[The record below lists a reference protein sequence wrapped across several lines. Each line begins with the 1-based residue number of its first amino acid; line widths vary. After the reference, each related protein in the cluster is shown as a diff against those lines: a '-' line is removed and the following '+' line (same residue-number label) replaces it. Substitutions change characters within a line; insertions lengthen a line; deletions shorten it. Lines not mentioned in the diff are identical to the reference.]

1 MNISNIEQKRNNTVE
16 LQLRARQI
24 SDSKVLKAMRA
35 VPRHM
40 FVPLKYKENAYD
52 DTPLPIGYGQTI
64 SQPYIVGLMT
74 ELLQVRPEGKYLEIG
89 TGSGYQAAILA
100 AIGASVYTIEII
112 PESGNQASKVINE
125 LGYKKVYYRTGDGYY
140 GWSEASPF
148 DGIIVTA
155 APDHIPNVLLEQLS
169 GQGKLVIPIRN
180 SAGSQTLWLVEKRS
194 GKWVFVNHGLVAFVP
209 FIVSGG
215 DGGRVAVPG
224 HS

>member
-1 MNISNIEQKRNNTVE
+1 MVE

-40 FVPLKYKENAYD
+40 FVPLKYKDNAYD
-52 DTPLPIGYGQTI
+52 DTPLPIGNGQTI
-64 SQPYIVGLMT
+64 SQPYVVGLMT
-74 ELLQVRPEGKYLEIG
+74 ELLQVQPEGKYLEIG

-100 AIGASVYTIEII
+100 AMGASVYTIEIL

-125 LGYKKVYYRTGDGYY
+125 LGYQKVYYRTGDGYY

-169 GQGKLVIPIRN
+169 DQGKLVIPVRN
-180 SAGSQTLWLVEKRS
+180 FDSSQTLWLVEKRS
-194 GKWVFVNHGLVAFVP
+194 GKWRLINHGLVKFVP
-209 FIVSGG
+209 FIISGG
-215 DGGRVAVPG
+215 DGGESKSSVI
-224 HS
+224 HNT